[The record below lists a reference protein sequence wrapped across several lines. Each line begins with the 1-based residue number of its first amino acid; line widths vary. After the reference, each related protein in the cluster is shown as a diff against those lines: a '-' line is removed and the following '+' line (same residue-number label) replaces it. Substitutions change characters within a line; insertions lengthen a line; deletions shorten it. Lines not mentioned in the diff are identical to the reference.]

1 MQGNWE
7 KRRVEAYSR
16 MGEIDRRTFVRLSG
30 ASAAALIFGYGP
42 YTKKVWAQTSFPSYP
57 FSLGVASGDPLPN
70 GVVLWTRL
78 APDPLAEDGRGGM
91 PQETVPVQWEVATDQ
106 GFQQI
111 VLSRTELATPE
122 LAHTVHVEVAGLL
135 PAREYFYRFKAGL
148 EQSPVG
154 RTKTAPAAGAA
165 VSRMNFAFVSC
176 QQYEHGYY
184 TAYRRMAEK
193 ETLDLVVHLGDYI
206 YEYGPNRY
214 VAPGGNV
221 REHVGPETNDLPRY
235 RRRHAQYKTDPDLRA
250 AHAAFPWV
258 VTWDDHEVDN
268 NYADETPENRT
279 GANATTES
287 FLARRAAAYQAYYEH
302 MPLRRTSV
310 PDGPDMQLYRR
321 IAYGNL
327 AEFNVLDTRQYRSNQ
342 AAGDG
347 RDAPN
352 PTQQDSR
359 RSITGAEQEEWLL
372 NGLVASRATWN
383 VIAQQVFFAQR
394 DFDTSGGEL
403 YAMDAWDGY
412 LGSRNRIMNGIK
424 EGEVRNPV
432 VITGDVHSNWA
443 CNLQANFYDQRS
455 ATLGVEFVG
464 TSITSGGD
472 GADTSLSQQAVLAE
486 NPHIKF
492 FNGQRG
498 YVRCR
503 LTPDEWRA
511 DYRVLPY
518 VKQRGALL
526 YTRAS
531 FAVQAGRPGLQLV
544 TTQAPQG
551 TRISSRLV
559 ESELERIQS
568 QQAGGSRRSRT
579 TQ

>member
-1 MQGNWE
+1 MSIRGVWE

-30 ASAAALIFGYGP
+30 AGAAALIFGYGP
-42 YTKKVWAQTSFPSYP
+42 FTHRVRAQTSFPSYP
-57 FSLGVASGDPLPN
+57 FSLGVASGDPRPD

-106 GFQQI
+106 DFRQI
-111 VLSRTELATPE
+111 VLGRTELATPE
-122 LAHTVHVEVAGLL
+122 LAHTVHAEVTGLQ
-135 PAREYFYRFKAGL
+135 PAREYFYRFRAGL
-148 EQSPVG
+148 EVSPVG
-154 RTKTAPAAGAA
+154 RTRTAPAAGAS
-165 VSRMNFAFVSC
+165 VSRMDFAFVSC

-184 TAYRRMAEK
+184 TAYRRMAEL

-221 REHVGPETNDLPRY
+221 RSHVGVETIDLAGY

-268 NYADETPENRT
+268 NYADQTPENRT

-302 MPLRRTSV
+302 LPLRRSSV
-310 PDGPDMQLYRR
+310 PDGPDMRLYRR
-321 IAYGNL
+321 VNYGSL
-327 AEFNVLDTRQYRSNQ
+327 ARFNVMDTRQYRSNQ

-352 PTQQDSR
+352 PAQQDPSR
-359 RSITGAEQEEWLL
+359 TITGAEQESWLL
-372 NGLVASRATWN
+372 NGLARSGATWN
-383 VIAQQVFFAQR
+383 VLAQQVFFARR
-394 DFDTSGGEL
+394 DFDTSAGEL
-403 YAMDAWDGY
+403 YSMDAWDGY
-412 LGSRNRIMNGIK
+412 LGSRNRIMDFIRDRRI
-424 EGEVRNPV
+424 RNPV
-432 VITGDVHSNWA
+432 VITGDVHNNWA
-443 CNLQANFYDQRS
+443 CNLKADFYNQRS

-464 TSITSGGD
+464 TSVTSGGD
-472 GADTSLSQQAVLAE
+472 GADTSLSQQEVVAE

-498 YVRCR
+498 YVRCT
-503 LTPDEWRA
+503 LTPQLWRA

-518 VKQRGALL
+518 VKQQGALL

-531 FAVQAGRPGLQLV
+531 FAVEAGRPGLQLV
-544 TTQAPQG
+544 TQQAARG
-551 TRISSRLV
+551 TRVSSRLV
-559 ESELERIQS
+559 ESDIERIRAQER
-568 QQAGGSRRSRT
+568 AAGSRR
-579 TQ
+579 